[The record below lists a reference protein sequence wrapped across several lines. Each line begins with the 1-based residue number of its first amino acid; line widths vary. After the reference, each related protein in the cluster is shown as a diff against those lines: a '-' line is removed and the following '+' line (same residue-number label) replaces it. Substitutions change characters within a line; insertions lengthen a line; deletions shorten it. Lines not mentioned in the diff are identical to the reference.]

1 MGTSSQSRALFQ
13 PRFTDT
19 ARGLFYYY
27 SSLTGADWTTV
38 TAVSLP
44 RNRARSS
51 RRLSSPY
58 VQAWLRQLI
67 TQSRPGFA
75 GKEVSSPAQEARSLI
90 AGCDTVTY
98 PPVLGGRADLRLL
111 SATSTSSH
119 ADVTGR
125 RMPASTPGRTRT
137 CNQQLWRLPLCQLS
151 YGRDV
156 TTEGKSVAN
165 RKRRRRMSAPPS
177 P

>member
-1 MGTSSQSRALFQ
+1 MRPLDSNQSVCHQRPGSAPQLKSNGASPLMPRRVTGHCGASVRLMESDHDEDHQRLRRPMGTSSQSRALFQ
-13 PRFTDT
+13 PRFTDA

-44 RNRARSS
+44 RNHARSS

-75 GKEVSSPAQEARSLI
+75 GKEVSSPAQEAHSLI
-90 AGCDTVTY
+90 AEG
-98 PPVLGGRADLRLL
+98 
-111 SATSTSSH
+111 AT
-119 ADVTGR
+119 
-125 RMPASTPGRTRT
+125 
-137 CNQQLWRLPLCQLS
+137 
-151 YGRDV
+151 
-156 TTEGKSVAN
+156 
-165 RKRRRRMSAPPS
+165 PS
-177 P
+177 PTHPC